1 MDYQKI
7 GENIRKYRKMNGLS
21 QEQLAEKINISVT
34 HMSHIE
40 NGSTKLSLP
49 VLVDFAEIFKISVDE
64 IIFGKTN
71 YEKDTMIDEIAL
83 ILKNC
88 TLEET
93 MIIIDIIKSAKYAM
107 DKYL

>member
-40 NGSTKLSLP
+40 NGSAPQYFSESAAVKKAIVSISDSELP
-49 VLVDFAEIFKISVDE
+49 KWE
-64 IIFGKTN
+64 N
-71 YEKDTMIDEIAL
+71 
-83 ILKNC
+83 IL
-88 TLEET
+88 
-93 MIIIDIIKSAKYAM
+93 
-107 DKYL
+107 